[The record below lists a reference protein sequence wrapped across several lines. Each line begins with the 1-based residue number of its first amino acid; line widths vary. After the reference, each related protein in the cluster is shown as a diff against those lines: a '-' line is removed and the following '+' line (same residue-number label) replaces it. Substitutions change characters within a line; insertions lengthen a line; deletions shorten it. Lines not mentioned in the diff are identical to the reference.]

1 MKTIRWRVEAI
12 SAPAALR
19 PCGTCGAE
27 ARFESTGRFRVN
39 SQKKRLDVWLIY
51 RCATCGSVWNCAVIS
66 CGRPG
71 GIGRER
77 LERFM
82 ANDADLALA
91 CALDTGLLKSNGARR
106 GRINFVVEGDV
117 PDDGE
122 DCCVQIEGARGHPAR
137 RGVAGQTGPCA
148 KEACGPR
155 ERGARN
161 VCRRHGPAR
170 RQAAAAPGGRRA
182 REARVTKTGGAGDRF
197 FGTAESPKA
206 SRETFVL

>member
-82 ANDADLALA
+82 ANDADLVLA

-122 DCCVQIEGARGHPAR
+122 DCCVQIEAEGLAGIRLAEVLLAKLGLARRRLADLAKEGLVTSADGMDLLAVKLRPHQVVVVRAR
-137 RGVAGQTGPCA
+137 RG
-148 KEACGPR
+148 
-155 ERGARN
+155 
-161 VCRRHGPAR
+161 
-170 RQAAAAPGGRRA
+170 
-182 REARVTKTGGAGDRF
+182 
-197 FGTAESPKA
+197 
-206 SRETFVL
+206 